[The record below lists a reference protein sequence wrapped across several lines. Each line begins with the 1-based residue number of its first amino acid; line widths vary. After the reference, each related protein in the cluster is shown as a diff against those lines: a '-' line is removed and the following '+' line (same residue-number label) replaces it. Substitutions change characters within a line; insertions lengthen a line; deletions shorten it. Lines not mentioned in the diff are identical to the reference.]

1 MTNERDES
9 GGCGASI
16 GKIFTMVGLAII
28 SMVKFSDDLIRGC
41 SHSSGSVDNLL
52 QKVGRIHPPRNSTSL
67 EVIPKVSDN
76 TFITE
81 IEHVPSIN
89 NFSTNE
95 HFLKD
100 FFTKNSRFSESE
112 KKLLSKN
119 LQQNSEQTIKQLIQ
133 YETDVK
139 KLNNAF
145 GKDDKLLIEYHNS
158 FKTNFN
164 HLKARQALLPENLLN
179 LPNNSKSYQLY
190 SLFKGIPLDRQQAD
204 LLSKLTNKVIT
215 PLPDRYKNYVLLE
228 QKEHNIIIKTAKSM
242 RILERGEFINNLEI
256 NRESQIILDGDF
268 DENLIK
274 YFSDKGVKYVRTAQS
289 LVKNVNIETDKL
301 NFIYVASKD
310 KTTLKNLFQISD
322 EQSDEMIN
330 ILEKIELNPQSNLID
345 NESDLMQAILESKNC
360 GNLPVIVFNNID
372 NKLFGRAI
380 ESFNVQDFITCK
392 SYGLQMRSQNQMT
405 TDFIYF
411 EDFTASVEKVLACL
425 PDDVEQFWQQFS
437 VEYGNRL
444 AKRQNNL
451 TVTVVIGGATVAIGC
466 YVINRSETKNE

>member
-145 GKDDKLLIEYHNS
+145 GKDDKLLILEIGLCDGKSLKTWYEY
-158 FKTNFN
+158 
-164 HLKARQALLPENLLN
+164 
-179 LPNNSKSYQLY
+179 LPNSIII
-190 SLFKGIPLDRQQAD
+190 GLDID
-204 LLSKLTNKVIT
+204 DK
-215 PLPDRYKNYVLLE
+215 P
-228 QKEHNIIIKTAKSM
+228 EHNNDRVFTFK
-242 RILERGEFINNLEI
+242 
-256 NRESQIILDGDF
+256 LD
-268 DENLIK
+268 
-274 YFSDKGVKYVRTAQS
+274 
-289 LVKNVNIETDKL
+289 
-301 NFIYVASKD
+301 
-310 KTTLKNLFQISD
+310 
-322 EQSDEMIN
+322 
-330 ILEKIELNPQSNLID
+330 QSNPDQL
-345 NESDLMQAILESKNC
+345 K
-360 GNLPVIVFNNID
+360 
-372 NKLFGRAI
+372 
-380 ESFNVQDFITCK
+380 DFVK
-392 SYGLQMRSQNQMT
+392 
-405 TDFIYF
+405 
-411 EDFTASVEKVLACL
+411 E
-425 PDDVEQFWQQFS
+425 
-437 VEYGNRL
+437 
-444 AKRQNNL
+444 
-451 TVTVVIGGATVAIGC
+451 
-466 YVINRSETKNE
+466 